1 MSSSVSFLET
11 ARKDGSSEASSA
23 CDFGDFGR
31 FFLFFVT
38 LVYSLSDG
46 SSASSPQRLRVLS
59 VTGANAEKSRILVSN
74 VRTAKAC
81 LNSKKHYSCHYSP
94 TWIPYAAV
102 DSYSSDT
109 PPSPWTPPTDS
120 VIGTG
125 ARRSPPEP
133 ASHDSARSAI
143 GRRKVPKE
151 KKKKEKKIPWIS
163 CVGSVAPVTPNTVK
177 TYAARRI
184 YRCNEW
190 NRAEYHLYVAVPSC
204 AFEGLIQIW

>member
-1 MSSSVSFLET
+1 MCHCAQCAPSGSADTQELRTGRSGRTAFTHLIVKSSTRTRGKRGESRSNTGQSLVSCLCLASISFKIHMSSSVSFLET

-109 PPSPWTPPTDS
+109 PPSP
-120 VIGTG
+120 
-125 ARRSPPEP
+125 
-133 ASHDSARSAI
+133 
-143 GRRKVPKE
+143 
-151 KKKKEKKIPWIS
+151 
-163 CVGSVAPVTPNTVK
+163 
-177 TYAARRI
+177 
-184 YRCNEW
+184 
-190 NRAEYHLYVAVPSC
+190 
-204 AFEGLIQIW
+204 